1 MTVHPMR
8 RGTLVRAAV
17 LVAAALLALMAMGTS
32 ASAHADFV
40 AAVPRAGSGIPQAPD
55 DVVLRFSEPLI
66 MDLSNISVLDDV
78 GVGVTAGPTLPVPG
92 DEHAMQRA
100 LGLLAPGQYTVRWTT
115 TSPLDGHTLQGSY
128 TFGIG
133 VLTPGNETTASSPV
147 DSEGWLGLAGRWLLL
162 AGIGIWAGVV
172 LLRRSVVWTATRP
185 SWQQRLRLGAPAAVT
200 VGGVLA
206 LAGSVLNATG
216 GLTALPALVAS
227 QSGVLRTALPAVGL
241 VGLMTSRATS
251 SGAVRQTVHGAAA
264 AAAVLLEAG
273 SGHAASSA
281 TPLLALP
288 LFAVHLATAGT
299 WVTAVAIALVADLPM
314 AQALRQL
321 ARPAVTVGLLA
332 GATGVLTATVTI
344 DGVDDLA
351 STAYGRT
358 LVLKSAAVAAMAGLG
373 LWHRH
378 RRRIGHERLRRPLR
392 AELVTSVVV
401 LSLATALVGYPNPP
415 AESLEGQR
423 RGGGNTLLTG
433 VTAGGAV
440 SLGRTDGPFIVG
452 MTLAPPEPGA
462 VEVRVRVE
470 GAEPGDGLRDAELV
484 LRAPSGATRTQTLSD
499 CGFGCFTDRVDLS
512 ERGTWQVQLNAT
524 SNRQPIT
531 ARFDVPLSTLDGQP
545 TFRRMMAAMRAAD
558 AVVVTEDLRADA
570 DAEPITSVYEFA
582 APDRMRWSIGG
593 GSVRIGIEQD
603 GWAGDGTTFEAY
615 DWPGDGFNWPA
626 GFYESFFAD
635 TAAVRLLGTDV
646 IDGQPVEVLTF
657 VHAELPAWFRVS
669 LEPDS
674 GRIRR
679 LRMLAEGHLMVQ
691 NYTAYDTQVVV
702 EPPPP
707 DAVTGRR

>member
-1 MTVHPMR
+1 M
-8 RGTLVRAAV
+8 
-17 LVAAALLALMAMGTS
+17 
-32 ASAHADFV
+32 
-40 AAVPRAGSGIPQAPD
+40 
-55 DVVLRFSEPLI
+55 
-66 MDLSNISVLDDV
+66 
-78 GVGVTAGPTLPVPG
+78 
-92 DEHAMQRA
+92 
-100 LGLLAPGQYTVRWTT
+100 
-115 TSPLDGHTLQGSY
+115 
-128 TFGIG
+128 
-133 VLTPGNETTASSPV
+133 
-147 DSEGWLGLAGRWLLL
+147 
-162 AGIGIWAGVV
+162 
-172 LLRRSVVWTATRP
+172 
-185 SWQQRLRLGAPAAVT
+185 
-200 VGGVLA
+200 
-206 LAGSVLNATG
+206 
-216 GLTALPALVAS
+216 
-227 QSGVLRTALPAVGL
+227 
-241 VGLMTSRATS
+241 
-251 SGAVRQTVHGAAA
+251 
-264 AAAVLLEAG
+264 
-273 SGHAASSA
+273 
-281 TPLLALP
+281 
-288 LFAVHLATAGT
+288 
-299 WVTAVAIALVADLPM
+299 
-314 AQALRQL
+314 
-321 ARPAVTVGLLA
+321 
-332 GATGVLTATVTI
+332 
-344 DGVDDLA
+344 
-351 STAYGRT
+351 
-358 LVLKSAAVAAMAGLG
+358 
-373 LWHRH
+373 
-378 RRRIGHERLRRPLR
+378 
-392 AELVTSVVV
+392 
-401 LSLATALVGYPNPP
+401 
-415 AESLEGQR
+415 
-423 RGGGNTLLTG
+423 
-433 VTAGGAV
+433 
-440 SLGRTDGPFIVG
+440 
-452 MTLAPPEPGA
+452 
-462 VEVRVRVE
+462 
-470 GAEPGDGLRDAELV
+470 

-657 VHAELPAWFRVS
+657 VHPELPAWFRVS